1 MVAVEPR
8 GQFDRVHRAKERTTM
23 SMLRIAGLAGLLVI
37 TALVGGTI
45 IGSVAAT
52 TLQPTTPS
60 SAAPAAGA
68 AASASAAGSAA
79 PSAGAKAAEYCAD
92 FRRAFA
98 ADLGVDVS
106 ALGPAAK
113 AAALATIDAAVADGT
128 MQKARGDRLKAR
140 IEAADADGCAL
151 LAGRVAAIRDAAGP
165 ATARAGLGV
174 VKDGI
179 TAAAKALGMTP
190 AELGAKLRTGGSLK
204 DVATDKG
211 VPYDTVSAAV
221 VASVKADLDAAV
233 AAGAIKQA
241 RVDRILARLEANLA
255 DGRLRKA
262 RPAAP
267 ASSSA
272 PAQGS

>member
-1 MVAVEPR
+1 
-8 GQFDRVHRAKERTTM
+8 M
-23 SMLRIAGLAGLLVI
+23 STLRIAGLAGLLVVA
-37 TALVGGTI
+37 ALVGGTI

-52 TLQPTTPS
+52 TLQPTTASPAGRS
-60 SAAPAAGA
+60 DPVPAAA
-68 AASASAAGSAA
+68 ATSA
-79 PSAGAKAAEYCAD
+79 PAGAKAAEYCAD

-98 ADLGVDVS
+98 ANLGVDVS
-106 ALGPAAK
+106 ALAPAAK

-140 IEAADADGCAL
+140 IEAADADGCTL
-151 LAGRVAAIRDAAGP
+151 LAGRVAAIRKAAEPG
-165 ATARAGLGV
+165 TARAALGV
-174 VKDGI
+174 VKNGI

-211 VPYDTVSAAV
+211 VPYDAVSAAV
-221 VASVKADLDAAV
+221 VAAVKADLDAAV
-233 AAGAIKQA
+233 AAGTIKQA
-241 RVDRILARLEANLA
+241 RADRILARLEANLA
-255 DGRLRKA
+255 DGRLRNA

-267 ASSSA
+267 ASSAA